1 MNKKNNVLKIYKQK
15 IKNLKKH
22 NKYYFIDDDPK
33 ISDDAYD
40 KIKRE
45 IIELEKK
52 HSFLI
57 DENLTK
63 NLIGAPPSNKFQKI
77 THLRPM
83 LSLSNAFE
91 ISDMKDYLKK
101 LIIILT

>member
-1 MNKKNNVLKIYKQK
+1 MNKNNLVKVYRQK
-15 IKNLKKH
+15 VKNLKKH

-63 NLIGAPPSNKFQKI
+63 NLTGTSIKINSPKI

-91 ISDMKDYLKK
+91 IKDMKDFLKN
-101 LIIILT
+101 

>member
-1 MNKKNNVLKIYKQK
+1 MNKKNNLVKVYRQK
-15 IKNLKKH
+15 VKNLKKH

-77 THLRPM
+77 THLRP
-83 LSLSNAFE
+83 
-91 ISDMKDYLKK
+91 
-101 LIIILT
+101 